1 MAISEAGA
9 HILIFPYPAQGHMIP
24 LLDLTHQLAL
34 RNLTI
39 TILVT
44 PKNLHYLNPLLI
56 KHPSIHPLVLPFPRT
71 DSIPDGVEN
80 VRDLPSGGFLS
91 MMTALFDLYH
101 PMLNWF
107 RKHPSPPVAIVS
119 DIFLGWTNRLAAE
132 LNIPRYVFSPSGVLA
147 MSIACNV
154 WRDMPKRND
163 PTDENEVIK
172 FSDIPNSP
180 SHNWWKLSPMF
191 RRHVEGDP
199 QSEALKGFH
208 MGNVVSRG
216 FVFNSF
222 TELERVYLD
231 YMEKFL
237 GHDQV
242 WAVGPLL
249 PSEERVGRGGANEI
263 LAGEIKSW
271 LDQFEDATV
280 VYVCFGSQAVLTNKQ
295 MEMLALGLEKSGAR
309 FLWSSKEPTKGHE
322 VGEYGMIPSGFEDRV
337 AGRGLIVR
345 GWAPQFAN
353 ADLLDELEVGT
364 RVCEGERT
372 LPDSDKLARLIATSV
387 SDEKEV
393 RSGRAKQLNIMAIPE
408 AGAHILIIPYPAQGH
423 MIPLLDLTHQLAL
436 RKLTIT
442 ILVTPKNLHYLNQ
455 ILIKHP
461 SIQPLVLPFPPTTL
475 IPHGVENARDL
486 PSGGFIS
493 MIAALVGLYDPIV
506 NWFRN
511 HPSPPVAIISDM
523 FFSWTNR
530 LAGELKISRYVF
542 SPSGILALSVV
553 WTSWR
558 DMPKRND
565 PKDENEV
572 IKFSNIPNCPSYPWW
587 KLSPLFRS
595 YVQGKPQ
602 SELFR
607 ASSLENVASRGI
619 IFNSFTEL
627 EKIYLDYLKKFL
639 GHDRV
644 WTVGPLLPSEEER
657 VERGGSNEILA
668 KEIKSWLDQFE
679 NQTVVYV
686 CFGSQAVLT
695 NKQME
700 MLALG
705 LEKSGVRFLW
715 SYKEPTKGH
724 KVGEYG
730 MIPLGFEDRVSGRG
744 LIVKGWAPQVAI
756 LSHPALGA
764 FLTHCGWNSV
774 LESIAAGV
782 PMLTWPMGV
791 DQFTNANLLD
801 ELKVGIKVCEGEK
814 TVPDSDELARLLAS
828 SVGDEKGVRIAR
840 AKVLSK
846 AARDSTGNDGSSYRA
861 LDSIV
866 DQLSKP

>member
-180 SHNWWKLSPMF
+180 SHNRWKLSPMF

-231 YMEKFL
+231 YMKKFL

-249 PSEERVGRGGANEI
+249 PSEEERVGRGGANQI

-309 FLWSSKEPTKGHE
+309 FLWSSKEPTTGHM

-337 AGRGLIVR
+337 AGRGLIVK
-345 GWAPQFAN
+345 GWAPQVAILSHPAVGAFLTHCGWNSVLEAIAAGVPMLTWPMGADQFAN

-364 RVCEGERT
+364 RVCEGERR
-372 LPDSDKLARLIATSV
+372 LPDPDNLARLITTSV

-393 RSGRAKQLNIMAIPE
+393 RSGRAK
-408 AGAHILIIPYPAQGH
+408 
-423 MIPLLDLTHQLAL
+423 
-436 RKLTIT
+436 
-442 ILVTPKNLHYLNQ
+442 
-455 ILIKHP
+455 
-461 SIQPLVLPFPPTTL
+461 
-475 IPHGVENARDL
+475 
-486 PSGGFIS
+486 
-493 MIAALVGLYDPIV
+493 
-506 NWFRN
+506 
-511 HPSPPVAIISDM
+511 
-523 FFSWTNR
+523 
-530 LAGELKISRYVF
+530 
-542 SPSGILALSVV
+542 
-553 WTSWR
+553 
-558 DMPKRND
+558 
-565 PKDENEV
+565 
-572 IKFSNIPNCPSYPWW
+572 
-587 KLSPLFRS
+587 
-595 YVQGKPQ
+595 
-602 SELFR
+602 
-607 ASSLENVASRGI
+607 
-619 IFNSFTEL
+619 
-627 EKIYLDYLKKFL
+627 
-639 GHDRV
+639 
-644 WTVGPLLPSEEER
+644 
-657 VERGGSNEILA
+657 
-668 KEIKSWLDQFE
+668 
-679 NQTVVYV
+679 
-686 CFGSQAVLT
+686 
-695 NKQME
+695 
-700 MLALG
+700 
-705 LEKSGVRFLW
+705 
-715 SYKEPTKGH
+715 
-724 KVGEYG
+724 
-730 MIPLGFEDRVSGRG
+730 
-744 LIVKGWAPQVAI
+744 
-756 LSHPALGA
+756 
-764 FLTHCGWNSV
+764 
-774 LESIAAGV
+774 
-782 PMLTWPMGV
+782 
-791 DQFTNANLLD
+791 
-801 ELKVGIKVCEGEK
+801 
-814 TVPDSDELARLLAS
+814 
-828 SVGDEKGVRIAR
+828 
-840 AKVLSK
+840 VLSK
-846 AARDSTGNDGSSYRA
+846 AALGSTQKDGTSYRA
-861 LDSIV
+861 VNNLV
-866 DQLSKP
+866 DHLSNPKQL